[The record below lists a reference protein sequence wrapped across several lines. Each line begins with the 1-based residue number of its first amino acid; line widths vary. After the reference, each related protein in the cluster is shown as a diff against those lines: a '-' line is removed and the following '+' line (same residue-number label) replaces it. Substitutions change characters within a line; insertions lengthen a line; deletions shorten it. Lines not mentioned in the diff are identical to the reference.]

1 MILILFLTIFRYYAP
16 ALGFLMFAVG
26 VNSSEKDFLE
36 AFNRPA
42 AILAGYVGQF
52 VVKPLLGCAF
62 GTIAMTIF
70 GLPTSLG

>member
-1 MILILFLTIFRYYAP
+1 
-16 ALGFLMFAVG
+16 MFAVG

-52 VVKPLLGCAF
+52 MVKPLLGCAF

-70 GLPTSLG
+70 GLPTSLGNCQSVL